1 MLHRDVAARNVLIAE
16 GLVLKVADFGSA
28 KDLDEDE
35 YYQKLTSVRNNSLV
49 LKICFEH
56 QCMH

>member
-16 GLVLKVADFGSA
+16 GVVLKVADFGSA

-49 LKICFEH
+49 SF
-56 QCMH
+56 

>member
-16 GLVLKVADFGSA
+16 GVVLKVADFGAA

-49 LKICFEH
+49 SF
-56 QCMH
+56 